1 MAQIFDRIKLSKPKS
16 SVFDLSHEKKLSL
29 NMGDLVPVFLQET
42 LPGDRFKVNM
52 EHLIRFQPLLAPIM
66 HRVNVYTHFFF
77 VPNRL
82 VWTDWEKFITG
93 GSDGEQLPVF
103 PRLKSQYTQAV
114 KPEFARG
121 TLPDYLGFPSS
132 SLPLT
137 GDFKVDFSLLPF
149 RAYQLIYNEY
159 YRDQNLTP
167 PIEFSKASGLFA
179 EEVERKKL
187 LTLRKRAWE
196 KDYFT
201 SALPW
206 AQRGDQLSVPI
217 TGVAPVISNG
227 NNPTFVRTADG
238 SIPVPGETKLA
249 NALTEG
255 MLQDFGSQNISFGDE
270 TGLKAD
276 MSSVSASTI
285 NELRQAF
292 SIQKW
297 LEKNARGGSRY
308 VEQILS
314 HFGVHSSDARLQ
326 RPEYLGGG
334 KTPVVISEV
343 LQNSASTDNSPQGQ
357 MVGHGIS
364 VGNTNEFRAR
374 FEEHGFVIGIMSII
388 PRTSYQNGL
397 PRVFQKYDKFD
408 YFFPDLAHL
417 GEQPV
422 KNSELYLDTT
432 KNLDDIENSG
442 TFGYQ
447 PRYAEYR
454 FVNDSVHGDM
464 AGNLDFWHMGRKF
477 TSLPPLNT
485 SFVQS
490 DPTNRI
496 FAVVDPTEHKLIVQT
511 YCNFQAIRPLPKFG
525 TPGGL

>member
-29 NMGDLVPVFLQET
+29 NMGDLVPIFLQET
-42 LPGDRFKVNM
+42 LPGDQFKVNI

-82 VWTDWEKFITG
+82 VWNDWEKFITG

-103 PRLKSQYTQAV
+103 PRIKFDSTDELTKS
-114 KPEFARG
+114 KFRKG
-121 TLPDYLGFPSS
+121 TLADYLGYPSANVPSS
-132 SLPLT
+132 GIFNLDLS
-137 GDFKVDFSLLPF
+137 VLPF

-159 YRDQNLTP
+159 YRDQNLSNP
-167 PIEFSKASGLFA
+167 VEFSKGSGIISSNPDFTN
-179 EEVERKKL
+179 L
-187 LTLRKRAWE
+187 LALRKRAWE

-206 AQRGDQLSVPI
+206 AQRGEQLNIPI
-217 TGVAPVISNG
+217 AGEAPVIGTGDAYIELMNGTTEGNLTNG
-227 NNPTFVRTADG
+227 NLFTNGNYIQDSTGASAMFKK
-238 SIPVPGETKLA
+238 VP
-249 NALTEG
+249 
-255 MLQDFGSQNISFGDE
+255 Q
-270 TGLKAD
+270 GLKAD
-276 MSSVSASTI
+276 LNNVSASSI

-308 VEQILS
+308 VEQLLA
-314 HFGVHSSDARLQ
+314 HFGVYSSDARLQ

-334 KTPVVISEV
+334 KTPVIISEV
-343 LQNSASTDNSPQGQ
+343 LQNSASTENSPQGQ

-364 VGNTNEFRAR
+364 VGNTNEFRKR

-408 YFFPDLAHL
+408 YYFPDLAHL
-417 GEQPV
+417 GEQEV
-422 KNSELYLDTT
+422 KKSELYLDTS
-432 KNLDDIENSG
+432 KYLDAEENKG

-477 TSLPPLNT
+477 TSLPPLNS

-490 DPTNRI
+490 DPTQRI
-496 FAVVDPTEHKLIVQT
+496 FAVEDPTEHKLIVQT

>member
-1 MAQIFDRIKLSKPKS
+1 
-16 SVFDLSHEKKLSL
+16 
-29 NMGDLVPVFLQET
+29 MGDLVPVFLQET
-42 LPGDRFKVNM
+42 LPGDKFKVNM

-82 VWTDWEKFITG
+82 VWNDWEKFITG

-103 PRLKSQYTQAV
+103 PRLREQSSDDATKNLFRKGS
-114 KPEFARG
+114 
-121 TLPDYLGFPSS
+121 LSDYLGFPSS
-132 SLPLT
+132 NVPSS
-137 GDFKVDFSLLPF
+137 GDLKVDLSALPY

-159 YRDQNLTP
+159 YRDQNLTN
-167 PIEFSKASGLFA
+167 PIEFSKSSGIIGGGTQEFIN
-179 EEVERKKL
+179 
-187 LTLRKRAWE
+187 LTALRKRAWE

-206 AQRGDQLSVPI
+206 AQRGEQLTIPI
-217 TGVAPVISNG
+217 AGEAPVVGNGNTYITVRNG
-227 NNPTFVRTADG
+227 NNNEFLTPGNLFTDG
-238 SIPVPGETKLA
+238 SYVEDSTGAKAMFT
-249 NALTEG
+249 TG
-255 MLQDFGSQNISFGDE
+255 NIQ
-270 TGLKAD
+270 GLEAD
-276 MSSVSASTI
+276 LNNVSASSI

-308 VEQILS
+308 VEQLLA
-314 HFGVHSSDARLQ
+314 HFGVRSSDARLQ

-343 LQNSASTDNSPQGQ
+343 LQNSASTENSPQGQ

-417 GEQPV
+417 GEQSV
-422 KNSELYLDTT
+422 KKSELFLDTT
-432 KNLDDIENSG
+432 KFLDNEENAG

-477 TSLPPLNT
+477 TSLPL
-485 SFVQS
+485 
-490 DPTNRI
+490 
-496 FAVVDPTEHKLIVQT
+496 
-511 YCNFQAIRPLPKFG
+511 
-525 TPGGL
+525 

>member
-29 NMGDLVPVFLQET
+29 NMGDLVPIFMQET
-42 LPGDRFKVNM
+42 LPGDQFKVNI

-82 VWTDWEKFITG
+82 VWNDWEKFITG

-103 PRLKSQYTQAV
+103 PRIKVETDGSWF
-114 KPEFARG
+114 PEYLNRG
-121 TLPDYLGFPSS
+121 SLPDYMGVPVSNFK
-132 SLPLT
+132 T
-137 GDFKVDFSLLPF
+137 GVLQRAEFSALPF

-167 PIEFSKASGLFA
+167 PVDFSKASGIILDGT
-179 EEVERKKL
+179 EIGNILK
-187 LTLRKRAWE
+187 LRKRSWE

-206 AQRGDQLSVPI
+206 AQRGEELTIPLTGEAPI
-217 TGVAPVISNG
+217 
-227 NNPTFVRTADG
+227 RTDG
-238 SIPVPGETKLA
+238 SQTTFKIKSSGLPPSDDALSTIMSKLS
-249 NALTEG
+249 NTT
-255 MLQDFGSQNISFGDE
+255 DGDLMFNN
-270 TGLKAD
+270 TGLETD
-276 MSSVSASTI
+276 LTNVSSSTI

-308 VEQILS
+308 VEQILA

-343 LQNSASTDNSPQGQ
+343 LQNSSSTEYSPQGQ
-357 MVGHGIS
+357 MAGHGIS
-364 VGNTNEFRAR
+364 VGNTNEFRKR

-417 GEQPV
+417 GEQEV
-422 KNSELYLDTT
+422 KNSELFLNTTNFLDS
-432 KNLDDIENSG
+432 DDNKG

-490 DPTNRI
+490 DPTQRI
-496 FAVVDPTEHKLIVQT
+496 FAVEDPTEHKLIVQT

>member
-1 MAQIFDRIKLSKPKS
+1 MI
-16 SVFDLSHEKKLSL
+16 HTKKKNFQRGSL
-29 NMGDLVPVFLQET
+29 
-42 LPGDRFKVNM
+42 
-52 EHLIRFQPLLAPIM
+52 A
-66 HRVNVYTHFFF
+66 
-77 VPNRL
+77 
-82 VWTDWEKFITG
+82 
-93 GSDGEQLPVF
+93 
-103 PRLKSQYTQAV
+103 
-114 KPEFARG
+114 
-121 TLPDYLGFPSS
+121 DYMGFPCSNT
-132 SLPLT
+132 PA
-137 GDFKVDFSLLPF
+137 GEMKVDISALPF

-167 PIEFSKASGLFA
+167 LIDFSKSSGITAQGIEFNKIL
-179 EEVERKKL
+179 E
-187 LTLRKRAWE
+187 LRKRAWE

-206 AQRGDQLSVPI
+206 AQRGEQLSIPITGDATVIGSRTEDIQLLNGNNGDPLTYGQLSVDYNGRI
-217 TGVAPVISNG
+217 TDSTGNPAQFKTQDQGLLADLSN
-227 NNPTFVRTADG
+227 V
-238 SIPVPGETKLA
+238 
-249 NALTEG
+249 
-255 MLQDFGSQNISFGDE
+255 
-270 TGLKAD
+270 
-276 MSSVSASTI
+276 SSSSI

-343 LQNSASTDNSPQGQ
+343 LQNSASTENSPQGQ

-417 GEQPV
+417 GEQAV
-422 KNSELYLDTT
+422 KNQSYILILQNISMQLKILEHLAINHDMQNTDLLMILFMEIWLEILISGIWVE
-432 KNLDDIENSG
+432 NLLH
-442 TFGYQ
+442 Y
-447 PRYAEYR
+447 
-454 FVNDSVHGDM
+454 H
-464 AGNLDFWHMGRKF
+464 L
-477 TSLPPLNT
+477 
-485 SFVQS
+485 
-490 DPTNRI
+490 
-496 FAVVDPTEHKLIVQT
+496 
-511 YCNFQAIRPLPKFG
+511 
-525 TPGGL
+525 